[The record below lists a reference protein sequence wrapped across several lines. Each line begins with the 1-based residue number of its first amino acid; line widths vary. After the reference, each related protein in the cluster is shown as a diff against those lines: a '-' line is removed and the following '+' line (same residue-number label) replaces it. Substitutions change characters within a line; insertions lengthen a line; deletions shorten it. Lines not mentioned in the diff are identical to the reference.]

1 MVAVT
6 DPKLGWA
13 SIGTS
18 PTDIRIYRVGGSLPG
33 GAELY
38 EVYVDR
44 VLLDRGGSI
53 EALPMPLRVGAPA
66 RPPPPVAAAGPS
78 AAGRVQQ
85 AMRDNPNMIR
95 QIMSPT
101 AVTENGKLVGMRV
114 YPGANRQAFDK
125 LGLKAGDLVTAI
137 NSVPLN
143 DQTKAE
149 QIFNLAEFLG

>member
-1 MVAVT
+1 
-6 DPKLGWA
+6 
-13 SIGTS
+13 
-18 PTDIRIYRVGGSLPG
+18 
-33 GAELY
+33 
-38 EVYVDR
+38 
-44 VLLDRGGSI
+44 
-53 EALPMPLRVGAPA
+53 
-66 RPPPPVAAAGPS
+66 
-78 AAGRVQQ
+78 
-85 AMRDNPNMIR
+85 MRDNPNMIR

-149 QIFNLAEFLG
+149 QIFNSLSSSAEAQVTLTRNGVQQDLRLNLAEVANEAERLATAPANTGPSPPPGPDSAR